1 MLKAISRLFQKKSTS
16 KTLMNEAWNSHIPP
30 VLDSWQH
37 WDNYSW
43 VWDPFYEKYPK
54 FSAEQKAQVDDA
66 LLTCAFDTT
75 YEASATKAFGIAGF
89 LQTNHLA
96 SPRLTELMRDGLQ
109 DRVSSL
115 DPDSALTF
123 DYVVAFNFFG
133 VKEAIPYL
141 HELITQL
148 EKRDANGTLDERPSP
163 HSHTFRQ
170 LIEAC
175 SSAIQELNS

>member
-1 MLKAISRLFQKKSTS
+1 MLKKINQLFQKKSIPDPGT
-16 KTLMNEAWNSHIPP
+16 NESWNKYIQPI
-30 VLDSWQH
+30 LDSWQH

-54 FSAEQKAQVDDA
+54 FSAEQRAEVDDA
-66 LLTCAFDTT
+66 LVTCAFDSTK
-75 YEASATKAFGIAGF
+75 EKSATRAFGIAGF
-89 LQTNHLA
+89 LQTNQLA
-96 SPRLTELMRDGLQ
+96 SSRLAELMRKGLR

-123 DYVVAFNFFG
+123 DYVVAFNFFE
-133 VKEAIPYL
+133 VKEAIPHL
-141 HELITQL
+141 HELILQL
-148 EKRDANGTLDERPSP
+148 EKKKVNGSLDERPSP
-163 HSHTFRQ
+163 RSHTFRQ

>member
-1 MLKAISRLFQKKSTS
+1 MLKKNSQLFQKKSIPDVGT
-16 KTLMNEAWNSHIPP
+16 NEAWKKHIQPI
-30 VLDSWQH
+30 LDSWQH

-43 VWDPFYEKYPK
+43 VWDPFYEKYPN

-66 LLTCAFDTT
+66 LVTCAFDTT
-75 YEASATKAFGIAGF
+75 NEESATKALGIAGF

-96 SPRLTELMRDGLQ
+96 SSRLIELMRNGLRDQ
-109 DRVSSL
+109 ISSL
-115 DPDSALTF
+115 NPDSVLTF

-141 HELITQL
+141 QELVMQL
-148 EKRDANGTLDERPSP
+148 EKSRVNGNLDERPSP
-163 HSHTFRQ
+163 RSHTFRQ
-170 LIEAC
+170 LIKAC